1 LGRWAGSKAQDH
13 QNPNF
18 CENSLKEMSKTQRFD
33 EGIFVKLAQKTHVPR
48 TWVHFRLIRQSN
60 WMEGSGLQIFA
71 IFLGAIEAI

>member
-1 LGRWAGSKAQDH
+1 
-13 QNPNF
+13 
-18 CENSLKEMSKTQRFD
+18 MSKTQRFD